1 MQHITRTWSTA
12 LYGGTLYIKHRAK
25 EFQFGYCPSR
35 HDFSTTVVTV
45 SPKEAAAIRVR
56 KIDDHFKL
64 EGRGN
69 LTTGWLLPK
78 SSRSEL
84 PDVN

>member
-1 MQHITRTWSTA
+1 MIS
-12 LYGGTLYIKHRAK
+12 LL
-25 EFQFGYCPSR
+25 
-35 HDFSTTVVTV
+35 VTV

-69 LTTGWLLPK
+69 LTAGWLLPK